1 MAVLFCQF
9 WNLPSLR
16 RGLVFRGVKDVSPLW
31 ESDLCLL
38 RKFRR
43 QGNKIEMSDSS
54 TVLSPSSECGGGG
67 GGGEISAMRNGIAD
81 VY

>member
-1 MAVLFCQF
+1 MFF
-9 WNLPSLR
+9 S
-16 RGLVFRGVKDVSPLW
+16 LW

-54 TVLSPSSECGGGG
+54 TVLSPHQNVGAGVGVG
-67 GGGEISAMRNGIAD
+67 KSAMRNGIAD